1 MRRRLTL
8 GIAAAIVVLA
18 LVAASAQAA
27 TLNVAGSKRCYR
39 EGDALIVTGSGFT
52 AGQPVNFV
60 LAGQD
65 VGSLTADAAG
75 NVSAPLTIGANTFRG
90 VATRTLIA
98 TDATNPAN
106 VGQAQFLG
114 AALAVGI
121 RPKNGAVGRRVRIS
135 ASGFTTGKRLYAHVR
150 RRGFKRD
157 FFIGKLKGPC
167 RTLKVRR
174 RVLPRGLSAGV
185 YNVQFDTRRK
195 FSRKTKVYVPFTVT
209 VSPGVGSAGLLGQA
223 RLTQTV
229 LFSR

>member
-1 MRRRLTL
+1 MRRRLAPAVV
-8 GIAAAIVVLA
+8 AAALA

-27 TLNVAGSKRCYR
+27 TLSVAGSKRCYR
-39 EGDALIVTGSGFT
+39 AGDALIVSGSGFT

-65 VGSLTADAAG
+65 VGTLDADAAG
-75 NVSAPLTIGANTFRG
+75 NVSAPLRIGSNTFRG
-90 VATRTLIA
+90 VAARTLIA
-98 TDATNPAN
+98 TDASNPAN

-121 RPKNGAVGRRVRIS
+121 RPRNGAVGRKVRIN

-157 FFIGKLKGPC
+157 VFIGKLKGPC

-174 RVLPRGLSAGV
+174 RVLPAGLPAGV

-195 FSRKTKVYVPFTVT
+195 YARKTKVYVPFTVT
-209 VSPGVGSAGLLGQA
+209 ISPRAGAAGLLGQS